1 MVEASLSIANWGGRD
16 ADRDQTGTS
25 AHPAEPPP
33 PRLVPMLA
41 DTPGHGG
48 TSAKARGLQTS
59 RSVGPSDCMDSV
71 RRKLLEER
79 NAATSGCRPT
89 IEGDADES

>member
-1 MVEASLSIANWGGRD
+1 
-16 ADRDQTGTS
+16 
-25 AHPAEPPP
+25 
-33 PRLVPMLA
+33 MLA

-79 NAATSGCRPT
+79 NAATRDRGPT
-89 IEGDADES
+89 IKADADES